1 MSVTRALIVVVIL
14 LAVALAGRLY
24 RAWRTRLEDERP
36 AHPLIPTS
44 LRAGAHR
51 TWVIFTS
58 PYCATCG
65 PVEARLRASDPSARV
80 VKVDATR
87 EPDLADAFS
96 VRSAPTVL
104 LADGDGNVTAR
115 LVGATAVDNYVRRVP
130 VGG

>member
-1 MSVTRALIVVVIL
+1 MSVTRVVIVVVIL

-24 RAWRTRLEDERP
+24 RAWRARLQDERP
-36 AHPLIPTS
+36 VHPLIPTS
-44 LRAGAHR
+44 LRAGANR

-65 PVEARLRASDPSARV
+65 PVEARLRASDPAARV

-87 EPDLADAFS
+87 EPKLADAFS
-96 VRSAPTVL
+96 IRTAPTVL

-115 LVGATAVDNYVRRVP
+115 LVGAGAVDDHLRQAP
-130 VGG
+130 VQA

>member
-1 MSVTRALIVVVIL
+1 MFVTRAVIVVVIL

-24 RAWRTRLEDERP
+24 RAWRTRLQDERP
-36 AHPLIPTS
+36 AHPLIPAS

-65 PVEARLRASDPSARV
+65 PVEARLRASDPAARV

-87 EPDLADAFS
+87 ETQLADAFS
-96 VRSAPTVL
+96 IRSAPTVL
-104 LADGDGNVTAR
+104 LADSDGYVTAR
-115 LVGATAVDNYVRRVP
+115 LVGAGAVDDHLRQAP
-130 VGG
+130 VQG